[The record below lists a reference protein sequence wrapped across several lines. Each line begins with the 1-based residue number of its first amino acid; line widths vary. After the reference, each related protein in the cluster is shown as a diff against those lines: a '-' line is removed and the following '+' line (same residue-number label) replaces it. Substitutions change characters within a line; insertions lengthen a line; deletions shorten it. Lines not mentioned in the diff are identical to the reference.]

1 MRGSQRGLFCE
12 YVDEG
17 HVRAGGA
24 SVRRTRSCLR
34 ALNGRQILSRLAAIG
49 HDLALA
55 LFGAFSARDGESG
68 DRKKN
73 QLGGKNRVKGRR
85 GRGEEALQ
93 GTFSPH

>member
-17 HVRAGGA
+17 HVRTGGA

-55 LFGAFSARDGESG
+55 LFLGHFVPKMGKEGEKCRWEKKISWGENRD
-68 DRKKN
+68 
-73 QLGGKNRVKGRR
+73 
-85 GRGEEALQ
+85 
-93 GTFSPH
+93 